1 VSSATSLGNQQHVVP
16 ANHRLPTLGNEGE
29 SQGLDLNSDFEDY
42 PEVSNDRRPVSPGS
56 TPNRFPAAMGHSAED
71 LRPLH
76 QRDPSRAGLA
86 QRLEDPSFLPLD
98 IETVDRLQTLLGI
111 NNDNQR
117 LVIDLC
123 SVSQNIVSLPVWKKT
138 EHIYVCL
145 SGSSVPAR
153 DIARVHVCISAPD
166 ACVIARVIPH
176 SPSCASGTRTSGPSL
191 PLHHQGEYKEA
202 HA

>member
-1 VSSATSLGNQQHVVP
+1 
-16 ANHRLPTLGNEGE
+16 
-29 SQGLDLNSDFEDY
+29 
-42 PEVSNDRRPVSPGS
+42 
-56 TPNRFPAAMGHSAED
+56 MGHSAED

-76 QRDPSRAGLA
+76 QQDPSRAGHA

-98 IETVDRLQTLLGI
+98 IETVNRLQTLLGI

-166 ACVIARVIPH
+166 ACVIAH
-176 SPSCASGTRTSGPSL
+176 SPSCASGTRTSGP
-191 PLHHQGEYKEA
+191 
-202 HA
+202 